1 MQSFHLVRPDSV
13 DDAVAAA
20 AAHGGKYIAGGTDL
34 MQLMKDNVETPDRL
48 VDLEPLPLTR
58 IVAGNGS
65 LRLEAMARMSDVAAH
80 PTVRERFPVISQA
93 LLASASPQIRNMG
106 TIGGNLLQRTRCGYF
121 RDTGFA
127 CNKREQGSGCPA
139 INGENRMLA
148 ILGGSTHCIASHPS
162 DLAVAL
168 VALDASVELRGA
180 NGTQREIKLRDFHR
194 EPGDTPHVETNL
206 APGEMIEAV
215 VVPETPVAQHSHYL
229 KVRDRT
235 SFEFAL
241 VSAAVAM
248 QVTDGTIQDVR
259 VAAGGVGTK
268 PWRLPEVETVLQ
280 GKQLNDQALREA
292 AVQAGQ
298 GANPA
303 TQNGFKLTLLRRT
316 VLRALQTVAA

>member
-1 MQSFHLVRPDSV
+1 MQSFELVHPGNV
-13 DDAVAAA
+13 DVAVAAA
-20 AAHGGKYIAGGTDL
+20 AVHNTKYIAGGTDL
-34 MQLMKDNVETPDRL
+34 MQLMKDNLATPDRL
-48 VDLEPLPLTR
+48 VDLEPLSLTR
-58 IVAGNGS
+58 IAAENGS

-80 PTVRERFPVISQA
+80 PIIRDRFPVISEA

-106 TIGGNLLQRTRCGYF
+106 TMGGNLLQRTRCGYF

-127 CNKREQGSGCPA
+127 CNKREPGSGCPA

-168 VALDASVELRGA
+168 VALDAAVELRGA
-180 NGTQREIKLRDFHR
+180 NGTQRSMPLRDFHR
-194 EPGDTPHVETNL
+194 EPGDTPQIETNL
-206 APGEMIEAV
+206 QPGEMITAI
-215 VVPETPVAQHSHYL
+215 VVPETPLARRSHYL

-248 QVTDGTIQDVR
+248 QAGDGTIQDVR
-259 VAAGGVGTK
+259 VAAGGVGTR
-268 PWRLPEVETVLQ
+268 PWHLPEVEAALR
-280 GKQLNDQALREA
+280 GKPLNDQVLREA
-292 AVQAGQ
+292 AAQAGQ
-298 GANPA
+298 GAKPA
-303 TQNGFKLTLLRRT
+303 SQNGFKLILLRRT